1 MNTIEQQHNDKAKV
15 PLHKY
20 FESIA
25 YKTFAQLRNWQETG
39 QDYCMY
45 TLHNEMH
52 LLTKKD
58 VASVQD
64 FH

>member
-1 MNTIEQQHNDKAKV
+1 MIKQKCLCTNTMSL
-15 PLHKY
+15 LH
-20 FESIA
+20 I
-25 YKTFAQLRNWQETG
+25 TFAQFRNWQETG

-52 LLTKKD
+52 LLTKED